1 MKVPIEVR
9 LELMFQ
15 PKPRTGFALVKRLLT
30 LFISGALVIGGSVA
44 PAIAAGS
51 SPTSTPMPT
60 PTAIGDPAGAIGSTA
75 SPTPTPTA
83 SPTPTT
89 SPTPSVTDVPA
100 PPPGES
106 TAPVLCGVCFN
117 PGAYSLTKANSL
129 WVVANKQRPLTPI
142 TYKPSIGYFKGVQV
156 AKVTAI
162 ALNQMAAGMLKAKA
176 GTLLLNSGY
185 RSFDTQVAVHDLQVA
200 RLGLKAGE
208 ALAARPGYSEHQT
221 GLAADVS
228 AAGQG
233 CTIQVCFAG
242 TKAGKWLAANAWQY
256 GFILR
261 YPDGQTKTT
270 GYQFEPWHFR
280 YVGVDL
286 ATEMKSQNIAVLEKF
301 WKLPAAPSYSY

>member
-1 MKVPIEVR
+1 MCPLRRRVKALRQFCV
-9 LELMFQ
+9 
-15 PKPRTGFALVKRLLT
+15 GFVST
-30 LFISGALVIGGSVA
+30 LA
-44 PAIAAGS
+44 
-51 SPTSTPMPT
+51 
-60 PTAIGDPAGAIGSTA
+60 
-75 SPTPTPTA
+75 
-83 SPTPTT
+83 
-89 SPTPSVTDVPA
+89 
-100 PPPGES
+100 
-106 TAPVLCGVCFN
+106 
-117 PGAYSLTKANSL
+117 
-129 WVVANKQRPLTPI
+129 LTPI

-233 CTIQVCFAG
+233 CTIQVCFSK
-242 TKAGKWLAANAWQY
+242 TKAGKWLADNAWQY

-301 WKLPAAPSYSY
+301 WKLPATPSYSY